1 MIRIN
6 SKENLLL
13 IIVYLSGFLL
23 LTLDLYFSPDLHFS
37 YLFVAPVLLT
47 AWLKGKN
54 KTLFSGYFV
63 TVLCII
69 GLLPDIKSSPL
80 LYVQLVNHL
89 LSIIGIW
96 IGVWFVI
103 KSKFSD
109 QIKFRE
115 QEKLDAL
122 FENATEGFLIT
133 DTKGRVVLS
142 NPAATKQFG
151 YSREELKGM
160 TVEQLMPPRFKG
172 GHSHYRNSYYVNPHS
187 RSMGSGVELFGMRK
201 DGSEFPIEISLSSF
215 VTEEGMYVIAFI
227 IDITERKKDEG
238 AIAHHVEEIQNLN
251 AHLEQLVEDRTM
263 ELAQAI
269 KKLERTN
276 RNLQENILEKQHAE
290 QALKESQRIYSAV
303 AHNFPNGLIALLDSK
318 LNVVFI
324 DGKELLK
331 LKLNQSELI
340 NRNLISIIAL
350 EQHVFITE
358 KLKSVLEKKQQSFE
372 ITIGEESY
380 FINAVP
386 LIDSYGEVNQL
397 LMVLLNITER
407 KRAEE
412 EIKNALEKEK
422 QLNELKSRF
431 VNMASH
437 EFRTPL
443 SSILSSVTL
452 IEKYPAEAQQE
463 KRTKHVERIKGAVK
477 NMNEILNDF
486 LSLGKLEE
494 GKIQCKPD
502 WIEINLIIDDVL
514 ETMNS
519 MLKSGQRINIQTPEK
534 IEKIF
539 TDKNLLR
546 NILVNLL
553 SNAIKYSPEESV
565 IDLKV
570 LIIKSEMIIEVTD
583 KGIGIPKED
592 QVHLFE
598 RFFRANNST
607 NIQGTGL
614 GLNIIKR
621 YLELLGGT
629 ITFKSEIN
637 KGSSFYI
644 QLPITQN

>member
-1 MIRIN
+1 MTKNN
-6 SKENLLL
+6 SKENSKL
-13 IIVYLSGFLL
+13 IIVYLSGLMLL
-23 LTLDLYFSPDLHFS
+23 GLDLYFSPLLHFS
-37 YLFVAPVLLT
+37 YLFVAPVLIT
-47 AWLKGKN
+47 AWFKGKN
-54 KTLFSGYFV
+54 STLLSGYFV

-69 GLLPDIKSSPL
+69 GLYPDIKTSQL
-80 LYVQLVNHL
+80 LIPQLINHL
-89 LSIIGIW
+89 LSIAGIW
-96 IGVWFVI
+96 VAVWFVI
-103 KSKFSD
+103 RNKFSD
-109 QIKFRE
+109 RLKFRE

-133 DTKGRVVLS
+133 DTKGQVVLS
-142 NPAATKQFG
+142 NPSATKQFG
-151 YSREELKGM
+151 FTKEELIGKP
-160 TVEQLMPPRFKG
+160 VEELMPKRFKS

-201 DGSEFPIEISLSSF
+201 DGTEFPIEISLSSF
-215 VTEEGMYVIAFI
+215 ITEEGMFVIAFI

-251 AHLEQLVEDRTM
+251 AHLEQLVEKRTT

-269 KKLERTN
+269 IKLERTN
-276 RNLQENILEKQHAE
+276 KNLQENISEKQHAE
-290 QALKESQRIYSAV
+290 QALKESQRIYSAI
-303 AHNFPNGLIALLDSK
+303 AHNFPNGIIALLDSN
-318 LNVVFI
+318 LNVIFI
-324 DGKELLK
+324 DGNELVKLNLNPSELL
-331 LKLNQSELI
+331 
-340 NRNLISIIAL
+340 NRNLTSKIPINNPDFIS
-350 EQHVFITE
+350 E
-358 KLKSVLEKKQQSFE
+358 KLNRVLDKKQQSFE
-372 ITIGEESY
+372 ISIVEESY
-380 FINAVP
+380 FVNAVP
-386 LIDSYGEVNQL
+386 LIDLYGDVNQL
-397 LMVLLNITER
+397 LMVWLNITER

-463 KRTKHVERIKGAVK
+463 KRLKHVDRIKGAVK

-502 WIEINLIIDDVL
+502 WVELNFIIDDVL
-514 ETMNS
+514 ETMNG
-519 MLKSGQRINIQTPEK
+519 MLKQGQRININLPELS
-534 IEKIF
+534 EKIF

-565 IDLKV
+565 IDLKI

-583 KGIGIPKED
+583 QGIGIPKED

-637 KGSSFYI
+637 KGSSFFI
-644 QLPITQN
+644 QLPKNQN

>member
-1 MIRIN
+1 M
-6 SKENLLL
+6 
-13 IIVYLSGFLL
+13 
-23 LTLDLYFSPDLHFS
+23 
-37 YLFVAPVLLT
+37 
-47 AWLKGKN
+47 
-54 KTLFSGYFV
+54 
-63 TVLCII
+63 LCII
-69 GLLPDIKSSPL
+69 GLYPDIKTSQL
-80 LYVQLVNHL
+80 LIPQLINHL
-89 LSIIGIW
+89 LSIAGIW
-96 IGVWFVI
+96 VAVWFVI
-103 KSKFSD
+103 RNKFSD
-109 QIKFRE
+109 RLKFRE

-133 DTKGRVVLS
+133 DTKGQVVLS
-142 NPAATKQFG
+142 NPSATKQFG
-151 YSREELKGM
+151 FTKEELIGKP
-160 TVEQLMPPRFKG
+160 VEELMPKRFKS

-201 DGSEFPIEISLSSF
+201 DGTEFPIEISLSSF
-215 VTEEGMYVIAFI
+215 ITEEGMFVIAFI

-251 AHLEQLVEDRTM
+251 AHLEQLVEKRTT

-269 KKLERTN
+269 IKLERTN
-276 RNLQENILEKQHAE
+276 KNLQENISEKQHAE
-290 QALKESQRIYSAV
+290 QALKESQRIYSAI
-303 AHNFPNGLIALLDSK
+303 AHNFPNGIIALLDSN
-318 LNVVFI
+318 LNVIFI
-324 DGKELLK
+324 DGNELVKLNLNPSELL
-331 LKLNQSELI
+331 
-340 NRNLISIIAL
+340 NRNLTSKIPINNPDFIS
-350 EQHVFITE
+350 E
-358 KLKSVLEKKQQSFE
+358 KLNRVLDKKQQSFE
-372 ITIGEESY
+372 ISIVEESY
-380 FINAVP
+380 FVNAVP
-386 LIDSYGEVNQL
+386 LIDLYGDVNQL
-397 LMVLLNITER
+397 LMVWLNITER

-463 KRTKHVERIKGAVK
+463 KRLKHVDRIKGAVK

-502 WIEINLIIDDVL
+502 WVELNFIIDDVL
-514 ETMNS
+514 ETMNG
-519 MLKSGQRINIQTPEK
+519 MLKQGQRININLPELS
-534 IEKIF
+534 ENIF

-565 IDLKV
+565 IDLKI

-583 KGIGIPKED
+583 QGIGIPKED

-637 KGSSFYI
+637 KGSSFFI
-644 QLPITQN
+644 QLPKNQN

>member
-1 MIRIN
+1 MTKNN
-6 SKENLLL
+6 SKENSKL
-13 IIVYLSGFLL
+13 IIVYLSGLMLL
-23 LTLDLYFSPDLHFS
+23 GLDLYFSPLLHFS
-37 YLFVAPVLLT
+37 YLFVAPVLIT
-47 AWLKGKN
+47 AWFKGKN
-54 KTLFSGYFV
+54 STLLSGYFV

-69 GLLPDIKSSPL
+69 GLYPDIKTSQL
-80 LYVQLVNHL
+80 LIPQLINHL
-89 LSIIGIW
+89 LSIAGIW
-96 IGVWFVI
+96 VAVWFVI
-103 KSKFSD
+103 RNKFSD
-109 QIKFRE
+109 RLKFRE

-133 DTKGRVVLS
+133 DTKGQVVLS
-142 NPAATKQFG
+142 NPSATKQFG
-151 YSREELKGM
+151 FTKEELIGKP
-160 TVEQLMPPRFKG
+160 VEELMPKRFKS

-201 DGSEFPIEISLSSF
+201 DGTEFPIEISLSSF
-215 VTEEGMYVIAFI
+215 ITEEGMFVIAFI

-251 AHLEQLVEDRTM
+251 AHLEQLVEKRTT

-269 KKLERTN
+269 IKLERTN
-276 RNLQENILEKQHAE
+276 KNLQENISEKQHAE
-290 QALKESQRIYSAV
+290 QALKESQRIYSAI
-303 AHNFPNGLIALLDSK
+303 AHNFPNGIIALLDSN
-318 LNVVFI
+318 LNVIFI
-324 DGKELLK
+324 DGNELVKLNLNPSELL
-331 LKLNQSELI
+331 
-340 NRNLISIIAL
+340 NRNLTSKIPINNPDFIS
-350 EQHVFITE
+350 E
-358 KLKSVLEKKQQSFE
+358 KLNRVLDKKQQSFE
-372 ITIGEESY
+372 ISIVEESY
-380 FINAVP
+380 FVNAVP
-386 LIDSYGEVNQL
+386 LIDLYGDVNQL
-397 LMVLLNITER
+397 LMVWLNITER

-463 KRTKHVERIKGAVK
+463 KRLKHVDRIKGAVK

-502 WIEINLIIDDVL
+502 WVELNFIIDDVL
-514 ETMNS
+514 ETMNG
-519 MLKSGQRINIQTPEK
+519 MLKQGQRININLPELS
-534 IEKIF
+534 ENIF

-565 IDLKV
+565 IDLKI

-583 KGIGIPKED
+583 QGIGIPKED

-637 KGSSFYI
+637 KGSSFFI
-644 QLPITQN
+644 QLPKNQN